1 MKYEI
6 QNTKRFDKDLKRCYK
21 RGLPMAKIAE
31 AIRLLQEHGSLPKEY
46 NPHILHGNY
55 EGLWECHIM
64 TETATGL
71 WYGAKTT
78 RSLHCLCFVPV
89 PMLIFF
95 EKQWY

>member
-55 EGLWECHIM
+55 EGLWECHINDRNSDWLM
-64 TETATGL
+64 VWSQNDTELTLLMLRTGSH
-71 WYGAKTT
+71 AD
-78 RSLHCLCFVPV
+78 
-89 PMLIFF
+89 IF
-95 EKQWY
+95 